1 MNTQTRLGRFLIS
14 RFLITIAV
22 VAVFESL
29 VFLFINR
36 VAFPVVISLIMP
48 HLENLN
54 SLSLGTVI
62 LGIIVLLII
71 LLLRILSF
79 FFPTMQ
85 GLNEALLK
93 QVLEVSVVG
102 GPSAK
107 NVETTTIIWVLLIL
121 FTIFVMAVVP
131 YVVGAVTY
139 TSLVTRE
146 VRKLDTELRQ
156 QRLEEERSK
165 YLMISDIVHD
175 LKTPMTTVTGYAKA
189 LNEGMVKGEDQ
200 KEYLEAIY
208 NKSGRMNEIVNLLFD
223 YVKLDSEGYSLVK
236 NPTDLTELVREVV
249 ALNYTDIEDAGD
261 ELDVDIPD
269 GPINIDVDRI
279 QFSRVITNLLVN
291 AVKHNASK
299 TKIGVYVR
307 EDYDDLRIY
316 VADSG
321 EKIEEDVAE
330 NLFEPFVMGD
340 KSRTTKGGTG
350 LGLSISKKICDMHGF
365 KLKLVQAP
373 EMNRYQLG
381 GGYQK
386 VFVIIINR

>member
-22 VAVFESL
+22 VAVIEAL

-48 HLENLN
+48 HMENMN
-54 SLSLGTVI
+54 ELSLGMVI
-62 LGIIVLLII
+62 LGIILLMII
-71 LLLRILSF
+71 LLMRILSF

-93 QVLEVSVVG
+93 QVLEISTVG

-107 NVETTTIIWVLLIL
+107 NVETTTIVWVLLIL
-121 FTIFVMAVVP
+121 FTIFVLAVVP
-131 YVVGAVTY
+131 YVVGGVTY
-139 TSLVTRE
+139 TTLVTRE
-146 VRKLDTELRQ
+146 FRKLDEELRQ

-200 KEYLEAIY
+200 REYLEAIY
-208 NKSGRMNEIVNLLFD
+208 NKTGRMNEIVNLLFD

-236 NPTDLTELVREVV
+236 SKEDLTELVREVV
-249 ALNYTDIEDAGD
+249 ATNYTDIEDAGD
-261 ELDVDIPD
+261 ELDIDIPD
-269 GPINIDVDRI
+269 GPINVEVDKV

-321 EKIEEDVAE
+321 EKIEEEVAE

-350 LGLSISKKICDMHGF
+350 LGLSISRKICDMHGF
-365 KLKLVQAP
+365 KIKLVQAP

-381 GGYQK
+381 DGYKK

>member
-1 MNTQTRLGRFLIS
+1 MNNQVKLRKILIS
-14 RFLITIAV
+14 RFVLTIAV
-22 VAVFESL
+22 VAVIEAL

-36 VAFPVVISLIMP
+36 VAFPIVISLIMP
-48 HLENLN
+48 HFENLN
-54 SLSLGTVI
+54 ELSLGMVI
-62 LGIIVLLII
+62 LGIILLVVI
-71 LLLRILSF
+71 LVLRIASF
-79 FFPTMQ
+79 FFPTMA

-93 QVLEVSVVG
+93 AVLKNVSVG
-102 GPSAK
+102 GPDTD
-107 NVETTTIIWVLLIL
+107 NVDTSMIVIILLLLVAIL
-121 FTIFVMAVVP
+121 VMAIVP
-131 YVVGAVTY
+131 YVVGAIAY
-139 TSLVTRE
+139 TTLVSRE
-146 VRKLDTELRQ
+146 FRKLDEDITRQ
-156 QRLEEERSK
+156 RAEDERAK

-236 NPTDLTELVREVV
+236 KTTNLTELVREVV

-261 ELDVDIPD
+261 ELDIGIPD
-269 GPINIDVDRI
+269 GPIDIEADKM

-291 AVKHNASK
+291 AVKHNASE

-307 EDYDDLRIY
+307 DDYDNLRIY

-321 EKIEEDVAE
+321 EKIPEDIAE
-330 NLFEPFVMGD
+330 NLFDPFVMGD
-340 KSRTTKGGTG
+340 KSRVSKGGTG
-350 LGLSISKKICDMHGF
+350 LGLSISKKICEMHGF
-365 KLKLVQAP
+365 KIKLVQRP

-381 GGYQK
+381 DQYNK
-386 VFVIIINR
+386 VFVIIMNK

>member
-1 MNTQTRLGRFLIS
+1 MNNQIKLRKILIS
-14 RFLITIAV
+14 RFVLTIAV
-22 VAVFESL
+22 VAVIEAL

-36 VAFPVVISLIMP
+36 VAFPIVISLIMP
-48 HLENLN
+48 HFKNLN
-54 SLSLGTVI
+54 ELSLGMVI
-62 LGIIVLLII
+62 LGIILLVVI
-71 LLLRILSF
+71 LVLRIASF
-79 FFPTMQ
+79 FFPTMA

-93 QVLEVSVVG
+93 AVLKNVSVG
-102 GPSAK
+102 GPDTD
-107 NVETTTIIWVLLIL
+107 NVDTSMIVIILLLLVAIL
-121 FTIFVMAVVP
+121 VMAIVP
-131 YVVGAVTY
+131 YVVGAIAY
-139 TSLVTRE
+139 TTLVSRE
-146 VRKLDTELRQ
+146 FRKLDEDITRQ
-156 QRLEEERSK
+156 RAEDERAK

-236 NPTDLTELVREVV
+236 KTTDLTELVREIV

-261 ELDVDIPD
+261 ELDIGIPD
-269 GPINIDVDRI
+269 GPIDIEADKM

-291 AVKHNASK
+291 AVKHNASE

-307 EDYDDLRIY
+307 DDYDNLRIY

-321 EKIEEDVAE
+321 EMIPEDIAE
-330 NLFEPFVMGD
+330 NLFDPFVMGD
-340 KSRTTKGGTG
+340 KSRVSKGGTG
-350 LGLSISKKICDMHGF
+350 LGLSISKKICEMHGF
-365 KLKLVQAP
+365 KIKLVQRP

-381 GGYQK
+381 DQYNK
-386 VFVIIINR
+386 VFVIIMNK

>member
-1 MNTQTRLGRFLIS
+1 MNNQIKLRKILIS
-14 RFLITIAV
+14 RFVLTIAV
-22 VAVFESL
+22 VAVIEAL

-36 VAFPVVISLIMP
+36 VAFPIVISLIMP
-48 HLENLN
+48 HFKNLN
-54 SLSLGTVI
+54 ELSLGMVI
-62 LGIIVLLII
+62 LGIILLVVI
-71 LLLRILSF
+71 LVLRIASF
-79 FFPTMQ
+79 FFPTMA

-93 QVLEVSVVG
+93 AVLKNVSVG
-102 GPSAK
+102 GPDTD
-107 NVETTTIIWVLLIL
+107 NVDTSMIVIILLLLVAIL
-121 FTIFVMAVVP
+121 VMAIVP
-131 YVVGAVTY
+131 YVVGAIAY
-139 TSLVTRE
+139 TTLVSRE
-146 VRKLDTELRQ
+146 FRKLDEDITRQ
-156 QRLEEERSK
+156 RAEDERAK

-236 NPTDLTELVREVV
+236 KTTDLTELVREIV

-261 ELDVDIPD
+261 ELDIGIPD
-269 GPINIDVDRI
+269 GPIDIEADKM

-291 AVKHNASK
+291 AVKHNASE

-307 EDYDDLRIY
+307 DDYDNLRIY

-321 EKIEEDVAE
+321 EMIPEDIAE
-330 NLFEPFVMGD
+330 NLFDPFVMGD
-340 KSRTTKGGTG
+340 KSRVSKGGTG
-350 LGLSISKKICDMHGF
+350 LGLSISKKICEMHGF
-365 KLKLVQAP
+365 KIKLVQRP

-381 GGYQK
+381 D
-386 VFVIIINR
+386 